1 MKRKRVCIT
10 AVFLGLAHVAFA
22 QNSHLFQGEISDS
35 QCAHNAPVL
44 ARSHEEMLKSKSLK
58 GTSYTC
64 AAYCVRHGSYLVL
77 ASGKD
82 VYAVDRSDLVLSFKG
97 QKVRLTGTLDPKT
110 NRIHVQK
117 IVLDENK

>member
-1 MKRKRVCIT
+1 MKRNCICIT
-10 AVFLGLAHVAFA
+10 AAFLGLACSVFA
-22 QNSHLFQGEISDS
+22 QNSRVFQGEISDS

-44 ARSHEEMLKSKSLK
+44 ARSHEDMLKSKSLK

-82 VYAVDRSDLVLSFKG
+82 VYPVDRSDLVLSFKG
-97 QKVRLTGTLDPKT
+97 QKVKLTGTLDPKT

-117 IVLDENK
+117 IALDGNK